1 MRYAL
6 HAAAVLVG
14 GLSLSPLAFAAPDW
28 TSVPATTIHVFH
40 PGVTPWEWI
49 ESKGK
54 HGGSR
59 GLSRGESCAGCH
71 VENGEINV
79 DLERMAGELDPKG
92 GPAVRAFPVQVQAAY
107 DAGQLYV
114 RMSFKAPAG
123 GIDKSDK
130 DNAVKATVLFPNA
143 EVPMAEQVGCWAT
156 CHQDARTMPD
166 GKDKTKYT
174 SAGAYELMQWASS
187 GKVADG
193 SISDQRRMEGGQAG
207 VKAEGA
213 KQGDTWTV
221 TFSRKLPASPTVHFG
236 IAVHAD
242 HAAGRFHHVSFGHT
256 IGLGAEGD
264 VKAKKF

>member
-1 MRYAL
+1 
-6 HAAAVLVG
+6 
-14 GLSLSPLAFAAPDW
+14 
-28 TSVPATTIHVFH
+28 
-40 PGVTPWEWI
+40 
-49 ESKGK
+49 
-54 HGGSR
+54 
-59 GLSRGESCAGCH
+59 
-71 VENGEINV
+71 
-79 DLERMAGELDPKG
+79 
-92 GPAVRAFPVQVQAAY
+92 
-107 DAGQLYV
+107 
-114 RMSFKAPAG
+114 
-123 GIDKSDK
+123 
-130 DNAVKATVLFPNA
+130 
-143 EVPMAEQVGCWAT
+143 
-156 CHQDARTMPD
+156 MPD

-187 GKVADG
+187 GKVTDG
-193 SISDQRRMEGGQAG
+193 SITDQRRMEGGQAG

>member
-1 MRYAL
+1 M
-6 HAAAVLVG
+6 HVQ
-14 GLSLSPLAFAAPDW
+14 S
-28 TSVPATTIHVFH
+28 TVFH

-193 SISDQRRMEGGQAG
+193 SITDQRRMEGGQAG
-207 VKAEGA
+207 VPGCLHPHREALLLE
-213 KQGDTWTV
+213 
-221 TFSRKLPASPTVHFG
+221 H
-236 IAVHAD
+236 
-242 HAAGRFHHVSFGHT
+242 
-256 IGLGAEGD
+256 E
-264 VKAKKF
+264 